1 MISLENK
8 SDNYEEENVQEFPNY
23 QEQEFPDYE
32 PQLHQ
37 ED

>member
-8 SDNYEEENVQEFPNY
+8 SDNYEEENAQEFPNY